1 MMEDMNECG
10 AAVTAVLLN
19 QKTFIKDAVE
29 LVYFSLS
36 LSLSISLSL
45 SSSIFLSFFVL
56 VKMS

>member
-36 LSLSISLSL
+36 LSLSLFLVLSSYLSL
-45 SSSIFLSFFVL
+45 C
-56 VKMS
+56 